1 MDAGKPAEPLKRY
14 HPERYRKSRPFARQ
28 VAALYQSLTGRTPLP
43 TSATMDAVTNVVM
56 HAYNAEL
63 DKLPVAER
71 PLDLKRLMKEPSLAM
86 HYGMFCAHGRQIFHF
101 GPELTE
107 QFRRTD
113 VDDVPAG
120 VLSFPYE
127 AFYLSFGKQADLDL
141 RGHGALVDGAYVSF
155 LPNRHLQIVLTTQDG
170 DDRAWFLTPD
180 NYYYLSLP
188 LHDSTLS
195 ISSIAAKALEEDLQ
209 DLRRTGQQQPPQL
222 NVPGVVV
229 RNRRP
234 ETVNL
239 DIAALAD
246 GYPAFQQALKLII
259 NGLCYLT
266 AYPEDIETR
275 WPDGTP
281 PTLVRKIEAATKP
294 KEVQRAIS
302 KLTSMGYNKIHFCGK
317 AFAVR
322 SDVPTGQE
330 VATHWRRGHWRNQ
343 PHGPRM
349 ASRKLMWIMPVL
361 VRKDRD
367 SSVPP
372 GRIYMV
378 D

>member
-1 MDAGKPAEPLKRY
+1 MGADKLLDSLARY
-14 HPERYRKSRPFARQ
+14 HPERYRRSRPFARQ
-28 VAALYQSLTGRTPLP
+28 VAALYQSLTGRSPLP
-43 TSATMDAVTNVVM
+43 TSATMNAVTNVVM
-56 HAYNAEL
+56 LAYNAEL
-63 DKLPVAER
+63 DRLPIAER
-71 PLDLKRLMKEPSLAM
+71 PQDLRRLMKEPSLAM

-127 AFYLSFGKQADLDL
+127 AFYVSFGKQTDLDL
-141 RGHGALVDGAYVSF
+141 RGRGTFVDGAYVSF

-188 LHDSTLS
+188 LQDPARL
-195 ISSIAAKALEEDLQ
+195 ISSIAAKALEEDLK
-209 DLRRTGQQQPPQL
+209 DLRRTGQDQPPQL
-222 NVPGVVV
+222 EVLGVAV
-229 RNRRP
+229 RNMRP
-234 ETVNL
+234 ETVHV
-239 DIAALAD
+239 DIAALSE
-246 GYPAFQQALKLII
+246 GYPVFQQALKLII

-281 PTLVRKIEAATKP
+281 PTLVRKIETATKP
-294 KEVQRAIS
+294 KEVQRTIS
-302 KLTSMGYNKIHFCGK
+302 KLTSMGYNRIHFCGK
-317 AFAVR
+317 SFAAR
-322 SDVPTGQE
+322 SDIPTGRE
-330 VATHWRRGHWRNQ
+330 IATHWRRGHWRNQ

-349 ASRKLMWIMPVL
+349 ASRKLIWIMPVL

-367 SSVPP
+367 SSAPA
-372 GRIYMV
+372 GRIYLV